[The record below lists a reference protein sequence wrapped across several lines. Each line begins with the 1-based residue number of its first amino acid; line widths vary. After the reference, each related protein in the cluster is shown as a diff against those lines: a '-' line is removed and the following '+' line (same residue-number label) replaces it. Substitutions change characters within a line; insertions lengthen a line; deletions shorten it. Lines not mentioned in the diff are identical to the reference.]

1 MLLNTRYR
9 VEGLNGRNIEFL
21 ERLIITTPK
30 HPSIHVWTYCI
41 RTSSNPLNVSSR
53 GLHSIVGYL
62 KKQSS
67 QPAHPGMISAEI
79 DAARQAKSNHIF
91 INILLLINI

>member
-1 MLLNTRYR
+1 
-9 VEGLNGRNIEFL
+9 
-21 ERLIITTPK
+21 
-30 HPSIHVWTYCI
+30 
-41 RTSSNPLNVSSR
+41 LNVSSR

-67 QPAHPGMISAEI
+67 QPAHPGMISAGI

>member
-1 MLLNTRYR
+1 M
-9 VEGLNGRNIEFL
+9 
-21 ERLIITTPK
+21 PK
-30 HPSIHVWTYCI
+30 
-41 RTSSNPLNVSSR
+41 
-53 GLHSIVGYL
+53 L
-62 KKQSS
+62 KFADDLP